1 MRHGTLLVPA
11 IPTIIASGPPGV
23 AVTHIFSQ
31 WTLDHTSLSTTHP
44 KCPNLHQYRAH
55 STHQCP
61 IGPYDPHLQRVDE
74 SCLLSTQPH
83 VFQYTQRVSTSGS
96 LRDGVDF
103 MMS

>member
-55 STHQCP
+55 LTHQCP

-74 SCLLSTQPH
+74 SCLLLMSFKILNSSAPP
-83 VFQYTQRVSTSGS
+83 VAFEMG
-96 LRDGVDF
+96 GVDF